1 MYIKMKK
8 NALFLFIIP
17 AVILSQSCKKSSS
30 GDTTPTPVFQAYIG
44 TPVWTPDTV
53 SASITY
59 NTTTKTKVFTCGG
72 VKDQMKVDIELTD
85 PTPGDNSGI
94 TLGTYNV
101 TANPNVLFTYSTQ
114 KKNTN
119 GEYVFE
125 PFGTV
130 KVGSG
135 TLIISAVDTV
145 AKTITGSFSFTSS
158 KTNYD
163 ENGGVISID
172 LAAIT
177 AGTITNMPYT
187 FKRE

>member
-1 MYIKMKK
+1 MKK

-17 AVILSQSCKKSSS
+17 AVIVSQSCKKGST
-30 GDTTPTPVFQAYIG
+30 DDITPTPVFQAYIG

-72 VKDQMKVDIELTD
+72 VKDQKKIDITLTD
-85 PTPGDNSGI
+85 PTPTDDGGI
-94 TLGTYNV
+94 TTGTYKV
-101 TANPNVLFTYSTQ
+101 TANSNVLFTYSTQ
-114 KKNTN
+114 VKNN
-119 GEYVFE
+119 SGQYVFE

-130 KVGSG
+130 QVGSG
-135 TLIISAVDTV
+135 TLIITAVDAN
-145 AKTITGSFSFTSS
+145 AKTITGNFSFTSS

-163 ENGGVISID
+163 ENGGIISVD
-172 LAAIT
+172 VAAVT

>member
-1 MYIKMKK
+1 MKK

-17 AVILSQSCKKSSS
+17 AVIVSQSCKKGSSD
-30 GDTTPTPVFQAYIG
+30 DTTPTPVFQAYIG

-59 NTTTKTKVFTCGG
+59 NTTTKTKVFTCSG
-72 VKDQMKVDIELTD
+72 VKDQKKIDITLTD

-94 TLGTYNV
+94 TLGTYNI
-101 TANPNVLFTYSTQ
+101 TANSNVLFTYSTQ

-119 GEYVFE
+119 GDYIFE

-130 KVGSG
+130 QQGSG
-135 TLIISAVDTV
+135 TLIISAIDTV
-145 AKTITGSFSFTSS
+145 AKTITGNFSFTSS

-163 ENGGVISID
+163 ENGEIISVD
-172 LAAIT
+172 VAT
-177 AGTITNMPYT
+177 VSAGTITNMPYT

>member
-1 MYIKMKK
+1 MKK

-17 AVILSQSCKKSSS
+17 VVILSQSCKKSSS
-30 GDTTPTPVFQAYIG
+30 ADTTPTPVFQAYIG
-44 TPVWTPDTV
+44 SPVWTPDTV

-59 NTTTKTKVFTCGG
+59 NATAKTKVFTCGG
-72 VKDQMKVDIELTD
+72 VKDQKKIDITLTD
-85 PTPGDNSGI
+85 PTPEDNSGI

-101 TANPNVLFTYSTQ
+101 TANSNVLFTYSIQ

-125 PFGTV
+125 SFGTV
-130 KVGSG
+130 QPGSG
-135 TLIISAVDTV
+135 TLTISAVDTD
-145 AKTITGSFSFTSS
+145 AKTITGTFSFTSS

-163 ENGGVISID
+163 ENGGIISVN
-172 LAAIT
+172 LASVT
-177 AGTITNMPYT
+177 AGTITKMPYT